1 MKVWLITGCSGGF
14 GKILAHRALARGDR
28 VVVTARNLDSLGEF
42 TAQYPQTARAVELD
56 VTRAGDAQRA
66 VSFAEKEFG
75 RLDVL
80 VNNAGHGMIGA
91 IEEGTPAEYRPLFE
105 TNVFGLIEMTRAA
118 LPLLRRQRG
127 GRVVNL
133 SSGAGLRGT
142 AGHGYYNA
150 TKFAVEGLSDAL
162 SAELAP
168 LGIAVIV
175 VEPGPFRTEFL
186 GRSMTVA
193 RNVIDDYA
201 VSAGGART
209 YRATNDGRQLGDPE
223 KGVALMMKA
232 IDSESPPLRLPLS
245 ARVIELAHAKFAAFG
260 EAVAIWKEDIV
271 STGFQD

>member
-42 TAQYPQTARAVELD
+42 IAQYPQTARAVELD
-56 VTRAGDAQRA
+56 VTRAGDAERA
-66 VSFAEKEFG
+66 VSLAEKEFG

-105 TNVFGLIEMTRAA
+105 TNVFGLIETTRAA

-142 AGHGYYNA
+142 AG
-150 TKFAVEGLSDAL
+150 TDITMRRSSRWRDF
-162 SAELAP
+162 P
-168 LGIAVIV
+168 M
-175 VEPGPFRTEFL
+175 PFPRSSRPWASPSSL
-186 GRSMTVA
+186 WSRGRSG
-193 RNVIDDYA
+193 RN
-201 VSAGGART
+201 SWGAR
-209 YRATNDGRQLGDPE
+209 
-223 KGVALMMKA
+223 
-232 IDSESPPLRLPLS
+232 
-245 ARVIELAHAKFAAFG
+245 
-260 EAVAIWKEDIV
+260 
-271 STGFQD
+271 

>member
-42 TAQYPQTARAVELD
+42 IAQYPQTARAVELD

-66 VSFAEKEFG
+66 VSLAEKEFG

-105 TNVFGLIEMTRAA
+105 TNVFGLIETTRAA

-201 VSAGGART
+201 VSAGSART
-209 YRATNDGRQLGDPE
+209 YRATNDGRQFGDPE

-232 IDSESPPLRLPLS
+232 IDSENPPLRLPLS